1 MSQETVIEIVM
12 PIINALC
19 ADEYNA
25 LLKTMNQNQKA
36 INEAADALHKIL
48 FRERK
53 QSDQIVKYGKSAK
66 GRQRYI
72 DMESGKTHSDSDQ
85 SIVRYTKKT
94 YAQWHSYIKH
104 MLYGLSLREIAFEVG
119 ISVTTAFNW
128 RHKILSAMRDYQEQ
142 HQLSGEIQMDET
154 YFLLNM
160 KGPWKKKQ
168 MPRKAKKRGTK
179 AVQRGISNEHVC
191 VLVGLD
197 ETDRILSK
205 IVGQG
210 NPLGQRMQEA
220 LAGRVEPDSL
230 LISDSKSA
238 YQEISTKLKCTLI
251 QIPSGQHHE
260 GMYNLGSI
268 NQYHSELKNWLSR
281 FKGVSTKHL
290 EGYLVWFRFMKL
302 LQYQK
307 EQDKRTNE
315 LMNYTISNK
324 VSIQNRD
331 ISNRPFPIDIFKP
344 YQHLS

>member
-1 MSQETVIEIVM
+1 MS
-12 PIINALC
+12 
-19 ADEYNA
+19 
-25 LLKTMNQNQKA
+25 QNQKA

-53 QSDQIVKYGKSAK
+53 QLDKIAKYGKSEK

-72 DMESGKTHSDSDQ
+72 NLESGKTLSDSDQ

-142 HQLSGEIQMDET
+142 HALSGEIELDET

-168 MPRKAKKRGTK
+168 MPRKAKKRGTR
-179 AVQRGISNEHVC
+179 AWQRGISNEYIC

-197 ETDRILSK
+197 KTDHILSK

-210 NPLGQRMQEA
+210 NPLGEVMYEA
-220 LAGRVEPDSL
+220 LAGRVNQKSII
-230 LISDSKSA
+230 ISDSKSA
-238 YQEISTKLKCTLI
+238 YQEISSKLKCNLI
-251 QIPSGQHHE
+251 QIPSGQHQE
-260 GMYNLGSI
+260 GMFNLGSI

-281 FKGVSTKHL
+281 FKGISTKHL

-307 EQDKRTNE
+307 EYDSRPNE
-315 LMNYTISNK
+315 LMNYAISNK
-324 VSIQNRD
+324 VSMKNNNICRK
-331 ISNRPFPIDIFKP
+331 PFPIDIF
-344 YQHLS
+344 